1 MGATK
6 GKTKSIIVNEENHQ
20 RLTEMGKKSESFND
34 IISRILDR
42 LEVIDQNHRNPMG
55 DAAWAAL
62 GEEVGERSG

>member
-6 GKTKSIIVNEENHQ
+6 GKTKSIIVNEENHR

-34 IISRILDR
+34 IISKILDR
-42 LEVIDQNHRNPMG
+42 IDEMNHQ
-55 DAAWAAL
+55 DANQH